1 MSSEP
6 YTHIEQD
13 QDAPPGD
20 DELPTYDDL
29 AAQNGPNSRFGRWRG
44 WIEKRAAER
53 YVDITPQERQRRK
66 ERGWE
71 LRDGSQPSD
80 QAAQPPPILYTS
92 APPIPGPAESLH
104 IQTNNLSLNDR
115 PSHSPR
121 TSVSDVQLPF
131 ISQPI
136 PPSHLKINHFGSRF
150 LPHATSQIRCI
161 LPLLSDRLIL
171 IGHDEGLS
179 VLDMFPQEWTEN
191 GEIAVKPPN
200 EAQAHFV
207 WRGETVYQMT
217 ILEKEETGDGIP
229 QGVVLM
235 LVGPDV
241 DSPSS
246 REPDFR
252 ILRMYNLSS
261 LTSLARWAVSQ
272 KGARPLDL
280 RQSPNSQAQ
289 QSPSRRHK
297 PQGSIARS
305 IKSFIN
311 DGAPALQ
318 PEQPTPYHSLLT
330 PTGPGPS
337 FAGGA
342 PGSGRMSPIR
352 HDSNESAWDVV
363 EELPLRWATDFVP
376 LASPG
381 SRLSS
386 TSVTFYT
393 TWSDRTHRS
402 NAAQLLAIATKNS
415 ILLYESP
422 KGERAYRFV
431 KDFYTPLQPRSMTFF
446 HQHVTQETSRPSSE
460 SSRHRRG
467 ESSSSRHG
475 SEQPRGD
482 GSPNAVS
489 YGVHLCIFVVFDKK
503 AGWIRLA
510 DSAVGEFELR
520 DDGGLSH
527 PSMSARD
534 SLSPGGSLSG
544 RNARARLSFEIR
556 ESAARWILP
565 AQCEVPVTDPHTNSI
580 VQRPILFLTRGRR
593 THLVHSPLST
603 KLAAVPP
610 LHVIHWRNT
619 PKQVSA
625 RVCHPSRG
633 SLASARYPL
642 NQAPFLQVVSFGE
655 SGLEIYETSLSALWD
670 GSGSGK
676 GKRKVVNYD
685 SARAEEDLGGDVGF
699 LQTGGNWD
707 QADELY
713 SKGLERMDSVSGASF
728 STVETGDLFTLLKQ
742 EAGMYG
748 WCQKGLEDYR
758 IFWVGGTYDVAS
770 QDGGDAGSFY
780 S

>member
-305 IKSFIN
+305 IKSQSN
-311 DGAPALQ
+311 PH
-318 PEQPTPYHSLLT
+318 PYHSLLT
-330 PTGPGPS
+330 PTGSGPS

-386 TSVTFYT
+386 TSVTSYT

-431 KDFYTPLQPRSMTFF
+431 KVSGSGSQDLLINLANNKA
-446 HQHVTQETSRPSSE
+446 
-460 SSRHRRG
+460 SRHRRG

-503 AGWIRLA
+503 AG
-510 DSAVGEFELR
+510 EFELR

-527 PSMSARD
+527 PPMSARD

-544 RNARARLSFEIR
+544 RSARARLSFEIR
-556 ESAARWILP
+556 ESAAKWILP

-642 NQAPFLQVVSFGE
+642 NQAPFLQV
-655 SGLEIYETSLSALWD
+655 GLEIYETSLSALWD
-670 GSGSGK
+670 GGGSGK
-676 GKRKVVNYD
+676 GKRKVVNYEF
-685 SARAEEDLGGDVGF
+685 STRGGRSGR
-699 LQTGGNWD
+699 GRGNWD

-770 QDGGDAGSFY
+770 QDGGDAGLFY